1 MNNAYFEIIAILILI
16 IANGFFSLSEFSIIA
31 SRKSKLKQMAEEG
44 NHAAA
49 RAAKIQSQPE
59 SFLATV
65 QVGITFVGVLAGVF
79 SGMTIV
85 GLLKPYI
92 VDIPIPII
100 SNSAQ
105 TVSFLIVVFT
115 IGCLTIVIGE
125 LVPKYL
131 ALSRPESIAAKVA
144 RPISWFSK
152 AGYFFVKFLN
162 GIARLLLRL
171 FGLKKI
177 AERSSIT
184 EEEINYIIADGREK
198 GIFDATEQELIHS
211 VFDFADT
218 TVRQSMTPRI
228 EITGINIDDEADKIL
243 EQIAQNGFS
252 RFPVFCENLD
262 KIEGVIYTK
271 DIIRLLQ
278 DARLFTIKDIMR
290 KAHFVPDSMKLS
302 KLLTI
307 FQQKKMQ
314 MAFVLDEFGGTAG
327 LITLEDVLEEIVGE
341 IQDEFDTEQREFVKE
356 TDLVAFAS
364 ASFRVDELNDD
375 FGTELPED
383 GTDTLGGL
391 IFEHLQR
398 PAVQGEVVLIEGL
411 KFEVLEVDGNRIKR
425 LRIEKE
431 LSDNPPS
438 TQDQ

>member
-16 IANGFFSLSEFSIIA
+16 AANGFFSLSEFSIIA
-31 SRKSKLKQMAEEG
+31 SRKSKLKQMAEDG
-44 NHAAA
+44 NRSALQ
-49 RAAKIQSQPE
+49 AAKIQSQPE

-65 QVGITFVGVLAGVF
+65 QVGITFVGVIAGVF

-85 GLLKPYI
+85 GLIKPYI
-92 VDIPIPII
+92 LSIPIPII

-105 TVSFLIVVFT
+105 TISFVLVVIT
-115 IGCLTIVIGE
+115 IASLTIVIGE
-125 LVPKYL
+125 LVPKYI
-131 ALSRPESIAAKVA
+131 ALSKPEKIASAVSG
-144 RPISWFSK
+144 PMMMFSK
-152 AGYFFVKFLN
+152 AGFFFVKFLN

-177 AERSSIT
+177 PERSSIT
-184 EEEINYIIADGREK
+184 EDEINYIIADGKEK

-228 EITGINIDDEADKIL
+228 EIIGVDINHEGDMIL
-243 EQIAQNGFS
+243 EQIAQNSFS
-252 RFPVFCENLD
+252 RYPVYNKNLD

-278 DARLFTIKDIMR
+278 DSRLFTIKDIMR
-290 KAHFVPDSMKLS
+290 KAYFVPDSMKLS

-307 FQQKKMQ
+307 FQQKKIQ
-314 MAFVLDEFGGTAG
+314 IAFVLDEFGGTAG
-327 LITLEDVLEEIVGE
+327 LITVEDVLEEIVGE
-341 IQDEFDTEQREFVKE
+341 IQDEFDTEQREFVME
-356 TDLVAFAS
+356 TDSIAFAS

-383 GTDTLGGL
+383 GPDTLGGL
-391 IFEHLQR
+391 VFEYLQR
-398 PAVQGEVVLIEGL
+398 PAVQGEKIVIEGL

-425 LRIEKE
+425 FKIEKK
-431 LSDNPPS
+431 LSDT
-438 TQDQ
+438 TQSDPD

>member
-1 MNNAYFEIIAILILI
+1 MNNSYFEIIAIFILI
-16 IANGFFSLSEFSIIA
+16 AANGFFSLSEFSIIA

-44 NHAAA
+44 NQAAS

-85 GLLKPYI
+85 GLLRPYI
-92 VDIPIPII
+92 SDIPIPMI
-100 SNSAQ
+100 SESAQ
-105 TVSFLIVVFT
+105 TISFIIVV
-115 IGCLTIVIGE
+115 ISIACLTIVVGE

-131 ALSRPESIAAKVA
+131 ALSKPEKIAAAVSG
-144 RPISWFSK
+144 PIIWFSK
-152 AGYFFVKFLN
+152 AGYFLVRFLN
-162 GIARLLLRL
+162 GTARLLLRL

-177 AERSSIT
+177 PERSSIT
-184 EEEINYIIADGREK
+184 EEEINYIIADGKEK

-218 TVRQSMTPRI
+218 TVRQAMTPRTDI
-228 EITGINIDDEADKIL
+228 IGVDTNEEADNIL
-243 EQIAQNGFS
+243 EKIVQNGFS
-252 RFPVFCENLD
+252 RYPVYGENLD
-262 KIEGVIYTK
+262 KIEGVIYAK

-278 DARLFTIKDIMR
+278 DPRLFTINDIIR

-307 FQQKKMQ
+307 FQRKKIH

-327 LITLEDVLEEIVGE
+327 LITMEDVLEEIVGE
-341 IQDEFDTEQREFVKE
+341 IQDEFDTKQREFVRE
-356 TDLVAFAS
+356 TDSIAFAS

-383 GTDTLGGL
+383 GPDTLGGL
-391 IFEHLQR
+391 IFEQLQR
-398 PAVQGEVVLIEGL
+398 PAMQGEKVLIDGL
-411 KFEVLEVDGNRIKR
+411 KFEILEVDGNSIKR

-431 LSDNPPS
+431 ISDNPPAA
-438 TQDQ
+438 QD

>member
-1 MNNAYFEIIAILILI
+1 MNNAYFEIIAILVLI
-16 IANGFFSLSEFSIIA
+16 IVNGFFSLSEFSIIA

-44 NHAAA
+44 NRAAA
-49 RAAKIQSQPE
+49 QAAKIQSQPE

-85 GLLKPYI
+85 GLLSPQI
-92 VDIPIPII
+92 ADIPIPII

-105 TVSFLIVVFT
+105 TISFFVVV
-115 IGCLTIVIGE
+115 ISVACLTIIIGE

-131 ALSRPESIAAKVA
+131 ALSKPEKIASAVSG
-144 RPISWFSK
+144 PMIWFSK
-152 AGYFFVKFLN
+152 AGFFLVRFLN
-162 GIARLLLRL
+162 GTARLLLRL

-177 AERSSIT
+177 PERSSIT
-184 EEEINYIIADGREK
+184 EEEINYIIAEGKEK

-211 VFDFADT
+211 VFDFVDT
-218 TVRQSMTPRI
+218 TVRQTMTPRI
-228 EITGINIDDEADKIL
+228 DIIGVDINEEPDKIL
-243 EQIAQNGFS
+243 EKIVQSGFS
-252 RFPVFCENLD
+252 RYPVYGENLD
-262 KIEGVIYTK
+262 KIEGIIYTK

-278 DARLFTIKDIMR
+278 DSRLFTIKDIIH
-290 KAHFVPDSMKLS
+290 KAHFIPDSMKLS

-307 FQQKKMQ
+307 FQRKKIH

-356 TDLVAFAS
+356 TDSVAFAS
-364 ASFRVDELNDD
+364 ASYRVDELNDSFD
-375 FGTELPED
+375 TDLSED
-383 GTDTLGGL
+383 GSDTLGGL
-391 IFEHLQR
+391 IFEKLQR
-398 PAVQGEVVLIEGL
+398 PALQGEKVLIEGL
-411 KFEVLEVDGNRIKR
+411 KFEILEVDGNRIKR

-431 LSDNPPS
+431 LTDNPPS
-438 TQDQ
+438 TQD

>member
-16 IANGFFSLSEFSIIA
+16 AANGFFSLSEFSIIA

-44 NHAAA
+44 NHAAS
-49 RAAKIQSQPE
+49 RAAKIQAQPE

-105 TVSFLIVVFT
+105 TLSFIIVVIT
-115 IGCLTIVIGE
+115 IASLTIVLGE

-131 ALSRPESIAAKVA
+131 ALSGPEKIASAVSA
-144 RPISWFSK
+144 PMIVFSK
-152 AGYFFVKFLN
+152 AGFFFVKFLN

-177 AERSSIT
+177 PERSSIT
-184 EEEINYIIADGREK
+184 EDEINYIIADGKEK

-228 EITGINIDDEADKIL
+228 EIIGIDANEKADKIL
-243 EQIAQNGFS
+243 EEIAQNDFS
-252 RFPVFCENLD
+252 RYPVYSEDLD
-262 KIEGVIYTK
+262 KIEGIIYTK
-271 DIIRLLQ
+271 DIIRVLQ
-278 DARLFTIKDIMR
+278 GSRSLIMNDIVR

-307 FQQKKMQ
+307 FQQKKIQ
-314 MAFVLDEFGGTAG
+314 MVLVLDEFGGTAG

-341 IQDEFDTEQREFVKE
+341 IQDEFDTDQREFVKE
-356 TDLVAFAS
+356 NDSVAFAS

-375 FGTELPED
+375 FDTELPED
-383 GTDTLGGL
+383 GPDTLGGL
-391 IFEHLQR
+391 VFEHLQH
-398 PAVQGEVVLIEGL
+398 PAVQGETMVIEGL
-411 KFEVLEVDGNRIKR
+411 KFEILEVDGNRIKR

-431 LSDNPPS
+431 LSDNQPAD
-438 TQDQ
+438 QD

>member
-16 IANGFFSLSEFSIIA
+16 AANGLFLLSEFSIIA
-31 SRKSKLKQMAEEG
+31 SRKSRLKQMAEEG
-44 NHAAA
+44 NRAASQ
-49 RAAKIQSQPE
+49 AAKIQSHPE

-79 SGMTIV
+79 GGMTIV

-92 VDIPIPII
+92 ASIPIPII

-105 TVSFLIVVFT
+105 IISFFVVVIT
-115 IGCLTIVIGE
+115 IACLTIVIGE

-131 ALSRPESIAAKVA
+131 ALSKPERIASAVSG
-144 RPISWFSK
+144 PMIWFSK
-152 AGYFFVKFLN
+152 AGFFLVRFLN

-177 AERSSIT
+177 PERSSIT
-184 EEEINYIIADGREK
+184 EEEIDLIIAEGKEK
-198 GIFDATEQELIHS
+198 GIFDSTEQELIHS

-218 TVRQSMTPRI
+218 TVRQTMTPRTDI
-228 EITGINIDDEADKIL
+228 IGVDIDDEADEIL

-252 RFPVFCENLD
+252 RYPVYSENLD

-278 DARLFTIKDIMR
+278 DSRLYTIKDIIR
-290 KAHFVPDSMKLS
+290 KAHFIPDSMKLS

-341 IQDEFDTEQREFVKE
+341 IQDEFDTEQKEFVGE
-356 TDLVAFAS
+356 TDSVAFAS
-364 ASFRVDELNDD
+364 ASYRVDELNDS
-375 FGTELPED
+375 FETNLPED
-383 GTDTLGGL
+383 GPETLGGL

-398 PAVQGEVVLIEGL
+398 PAMQGEKVVIEGL
-411 KFEVLEVDGNRIKR
+411 KFEILEVNGNRIKR
-425 LRIEKE
+425 IRIEKE
-431 LSDNPPS
+431 SSDNPDS
-438 TQDQ
+438 QQD

>member
-16 IANGFFSLSEFSIIA
+16 AANGFFSLSEFSIIA

-44 NHAAA
+44 NRAASQ
-49 RAAKIQSQPE
+49 AAKIQSHPE

-79 SGMTIV
+79 GGMTIV

-92 VDIPIPII
+92 ASIPIPII

-105 TVSFLIVVFT
+105 IISFFVVVIT
-115 IGCLTIVIGE
+115 IACLTIVIGE

-131 ALSRPESIAAKVA
+131 ALSKPERIASAVSG
-144 RPISWFSK
+144 PMIWFSK
-152 AGYFFVKFLN
+152 AGFFLVRFLN

-177 AERSSIT
+177 PERSSIT
-184 EEEINYIIADGREK
+184 EEEIDLIIAEGKEK
-198 GIFDATEQELIHS
+198 GIFDSTEQELIHS

-218 TVRQSMTPRI
+218 TVRQTMTPRTDI
-228 EITGINIDDEADKIL
+228 IGVDIDDEADEIL

-252 RFPVFCENLD
+252 RYPVYSENLD

-278 DARLFTIKDIMR
+278 DSRLYTIKDIIR
-290 KAHFVPDSMKLS
+290 KAHFIPDSMKLS

-341 IQDEFDTEQREFVKE
+341 IQDEFDTEQKEFVGE
-356 TDLVAFAS
+356 TDSVAFAS
-364 ASFRVDELNDD
+364 ASYRVDELNDS
-375 FGTELPED
+375 FETNLPED
-383 GTDTLGGL
+383 GPETLGGL

-398 PAVQGEVVLIEGL
+398 PAMQGEKVVIEGL
-411 KFEVLEVDGNRIKR
+411 KFEILEVNGNRIKR
-425 LRIEKE
+425 IRIEKE
-431 LSDNPPS
+431 SSDNPDS
-438 TQDQ
+438 QQD